1 MSRLA
6 IPEIPVL
13 ETERLILR
21 PHREADLDDWV
32 AFYAS
37 DRAAPVGG
45 FKDRDQVWRGLVAR
59 LGHWMLRGYGMWAV
73 EEKATGLLCGQ
84 VGPHCPVDWPEPE
97 IGWLLLERAEGRGI
111 ALEAALASRR
121 FAYETL
127 GWETAISLIT
137 DGNTRSIALARRMG
151 ARPEG
156 VFVHGRYGDMP
167 IYRHPAPSELVA

>member
-1 MSRLA
+1 MSGLA

-21 PHREADLDDWV
+21 PHQEADLDDWV

-37 DRAAPVGG
+37 DRASPVGG
-45 FKDRDQVWRGLVAR
+45 FQDRDQVWRGLVAR

-151 ARPEG
+151 ARPDG